1 MKSMLYLKL
10 FGKLIKN
17 TRCQLELLTSIC
29 SSIGIPQNALPFT
42 SRILPGREEGD
53 FQLQAPAKFNL
64 TSRDKQWSQLSE
76 Q

>member
-17 TRCQLELLTSIC
+17 TRCQLELLTRIC

-42 SRILPGREEGD
+42 SRRLPGREEGD
-53 FQLQAPAKFNL
+53 FQL
-64 TSRDKQWSQLSE
+64 
-76 Q
+76 